1 MGFLDKRNNKLRIV
15 CAGICVIITV
25 LLSGCSEEGSNINI
39 SESVEKYLA
48 ESELDGSRLLD
59 INMKDITPLIGKY
72 SETDFDKSVSEKEV
86 QKNIEDILESY
97 AKLKTVKRTIIK
109 KNDFVKLDFKT
120 YYKGKKLTEAKD
132 EIVKVGAGNYDQTL
146 EKTLIGLKSK
156 RKYKLNITVPKT
168 DTDSELTG
176 KKEV

>member
-1 MGFLDKRNNKLRIV
+1 M
-15 CAGICVIITV
+15 
-25 LLSGCSEEGSNINI
+25 INR
-39 SESVEKYLA
+39 
-48 ESELDGSRLLD
+48 SR
-59 INMKDITPLIGKY
+59 KK
-72 SETDFDKSVSEKEV
+72 V

>member
-86 QKNIEDILESY
+86 I
-97 AKLKTVKRTIIK
+97 KR
-109 KNDFVKLDFKT
+109 
-120 YYKGKKLTEAKD
+120 
-132 EIVKVGAGNYDQTL
+132 
-146 EKTLIGLKSK
+146 
-156 RKYKLNITVPKT
+156 
-168 DTDSELTG
+168 
-176 KKEV
+176 

>member
-1 MGFLDKRNNKLRIV
+1 M
-15 CAGICVIITV
+15 
-25 LLSGCSEEGSNINI
+25 INR
-39 SESVEKYLA
+39 
-48 ESELDGSRLLD
+48 SR
-59 INMKDITPLIGKY
+59 KK
-72 SETDFDKSVSEKEV
+72 V

-146 EKTLIGLKSK
+146 EKALIGLKSN

>member
-97 AKLKTVKRTIIK
+97 AKLKTVKRTLVPCIIT
-109 KNDFVKLDFKT
+109 KLLNLVNIFLKVHGTNVLPRIWILRQNQQHFQSDI
-120 YYKGKKLTEAKD
+120 LRISLMMQAKPLLP
-132 EIVKVGAGNYDQTL
+132 VQQNM
-146 EKTLIGLKSK
+146 
-156 RKYKLNITVPKT
+156 
-168 DTDSELTG
+168 
-176 KKEV
+176 